1 MKKTLFYALSL
12 AGVLALT
19 RCAYSKHCYGNGVC
33 KVVENGQERF
43 EGSPEAVAQHLNEE
57 KAQKQASADL
67 QKRYDNAPRRGAGAK
82 SRVAIFIPRGT
93 TDELAQLSGEYYK
106 MIAEHF
112 ASDSEIEL
120 IGQNLVEPVLEKAIN
135 PHGFHSTFEKIEP
148 SSQEVVTRMRDQG
161 LFADVVVFTELRPK
175 QFLGYVSNNGAHGLV
190 ELQHVEFVGKVTS
203 VYSYKTYE
211 LKAEGKSSN
220 QLAVAGLSKDR
231 KFSNGSMNFKRDTNS
246 DLPAVKDFVAQ
257 VKAAIKK
264 DIAPQLPTVAAVEE
278 IQGNRAVSSEAL
290 KSVDFLQNLFGPKK

>member
-1 MKKTLFYALSL
+1 MQKAFFYALSL
-12 AGVLALT
+12 TAVLALT

-33 KVVENGQERF
+33 KVVENGQERY
-43 EGSPEAVAQHLNEE
+43 EGSPEAVAKHLNEE
-57 KAQKQASADL
+57 KAKQQASADL
-67 QKRYDNAPRRGAGAK
+67 QKKYDSAPKRGTGAK

-93 TDELAQLSGEYYK
+93 TEELAQLSGEYYK
-106 MIAEHF
+106 MIADNF
-112 ASDSEIEL
+112 GGDSEIEV
-120 IGQNLVEPVLEKAIN
+120 IGQNLVEPVLEKSLN
-135 PHGFHSTFEKIEP
+135 PHGFHSAFDKVEP

-175 QFLGYVSNNGAHGLV
+175 QFLGYLSQGGANALV

-203 VYSYKTYE
+203 IYSYKTYE
-211 LKAEGKSSN
+211 FKAEGKSSN

-231 KFSNGSMNFKRDTNS
+231 KFSNGSMNLKRDTNS
-246 DLPAVKDFVAQ
+246 DLPAVKEYVEQ

-278 IQGNRAVSSEAL
+278 IQGSRAVSSEAL
-290 KSVDFLQNLFGPKK
+290 KSVEFLQNLFKPRK